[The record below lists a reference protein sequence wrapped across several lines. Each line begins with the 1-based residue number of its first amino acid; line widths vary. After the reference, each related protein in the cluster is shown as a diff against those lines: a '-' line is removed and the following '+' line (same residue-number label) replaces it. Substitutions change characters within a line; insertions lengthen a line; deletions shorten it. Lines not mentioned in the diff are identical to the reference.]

1 MSDLKDLV
9 IVGGPN
15 GSGKTTFARNYLRLR
30 PMIYL
35 SADDIAARISPQQP
49 ERARIEAGRE
59 FIQRAHELIHAGK
72 EFLIESTLSGR
83 SLQRLIQEAKRHDY
97 TIEIIFIFL
106 ESPNICLK
114 RIRERVSRGGHDV
127 PEEDVRRRFSRS
139 KRNFWQIYRHEADYW
154 HLFYNAE
161 SSLPTAA
168 LGRKG
173 LCKSADEELLSIFL
187 QDMESDR

>member
-1 MSDLKDLV
+1 MNDLKDLV

-15 GSGKTTFARNYLRLR
+15 GSGKTTFARNYLRFR
-30 PMIYL
+30 PMTYL
-35 SADDIAARISPQQP
+35 SADDIAGRISPEQP
-49 ERARIEAGRE
+49 DRARIEAGRE
-59 FIQRAHELIHAGK
+59 FVQKARELILAGK

-83 SLQRLIQEAKRHDY
+83 SLQKLIQEAQRNGY

-106 ESPNICLK
+106 ESPDICLK
-114 RIRERVSRGGHDV
+114 RIQERVSKGGHDV

-168 LGRKG
+168 IGRKG
-173 LCKSADEELLSIFL
+173 ECQSSDEQLLSLFL
-187 QDMESDR
+187 QDLELDR